1 MCLLHIYL
9 NESTQVIS
17 VQPSG
22 EKKVLAQILRNM
34 TGIWSN
40 VLLIHKKIYDHIL
53 DWVSHKFVMSS
64 QAKNYFVHKTRY
76 KSLVL
81 RIEI

>member
-22 EKKVLAQILRNM
+22 EKIVLAQILRNM

-40 VLLIHKKIYDHIL
+40 LLLIHKKIYDPIL

-64 QAKNYFVHKTRY
+64 QVKFILCIKPDT
-76 KSLVL
+76 KSLVP